1 MGRNAMTGFSQIG
14 TGEHLYLHGMGMILL
29 PHKTIRPDAMKRC

>member
-1 MGRNAMTGFSQIG
+1 MGRNAKTGFYWSG

-29 PHKTIRPDAMKRC
+29 QHKTIRPDAMKRC